1 MNVKTFIDRPI
12 FAGVI
17 SIMILLLGLISLA
30 QLPVEQ
36 FPEIAPPTVS
46 VSAAYAGANAE
57 TVQKSVLVPLEEAIN
72 GVENMMYMV
81 SSATN
86 SGSASIQIYFRQG
99 TDGDMAMVNVQ
110 NRIAS
115 AQSLLPAEVT
125 RSGVTVRKR
134 QTSRIKTLAV
144 YSPDNSFDRKFITNY
159 LKINIEPRLSRIAG
173 VGEVTFEAVTIRS
186 VYGSIRA
193 RWQNT
198 ASCLRTSR
206 QCSRSRTSRL
216 LPEHSEQSRRIHS
229 AMYSSTADVTR
240 T

>member
-17 SIMILLLGLISLA
+17 SVMILLLGIIGLV

-57 TVQKSVLVPLEEAIN
+57 TVQRSVLVPLEEAIN
-72 GVENMMYMV
+72 GVEDMMYMV

-144 YSPDNSFDRKFITNY
+144 YSPDG
-159 LKINIEPRLSRIAG
+159 SRC
-173 VGEVTFEAVTIRS
+173 TR
-186 VYGSIRA
+186 R
-193 RWQNT
+193 
-198 ASCLRTSR
+198 
-206 QCSRSRTSRL
+206 RL
-216 LPEHSEQSRRIHS
+216 LPPYMDGSRKDGKIQPHAFGHQDSTRRAEHRIPYRNAWS
-229 AMYSSTADVTR
+229 
-240 T
+240 